1 MAKFDPIERLPDGTL
16 FRLTPGQTRSVR
28 SLTKRCCNYAEG
40 ECLPLD
46 GACPQA
52 ISYSLICK
60 HFRYAVLPTEPDLEQ
75 EILHP
80 KGLLRCVVC
89 GTSFLAH
96 SGRAKYCPD
105 CAKAVHRKQKA
116 AYARRKRS
124 SVDNYPLKKPAVSR
138 VSRRGNKDG

>member
-1 MAKFDPIERLPDGTL
+1 MWSDFWKFPPMERRPDGEL
-16 FRLTPGQTRSVR
+16 FRLTPKQARSVR
-28 SLTKRCCNYAEG
+28 RLAKKCCNYAEG

-60 HFRYAVLPTEPDLEQ
+60 HFRYAVLPTKPDLEQ

-80 KGLLRCVVC
+80 KGLLRCAVC

-116 AYARRKRS
+116 ACVRRKRS
-124 SVDNYPLKKPAVSR
+124 GVDSSEAKS
-138 VSRRGNKDG
+138 

>member
-1 MAKFDPIERLPDGTL
+1 MWDNIRAMSPIERRPDGEL
-16 FRLTPGQTRSVR
+16 FRLTPKQARSVR
-28 SLTKRCCNYAEG
+28 RLVKFCCNNADG
-40 ECLPLD
+40 DCLPLD

-52 ISYSLICK
+52 ISYSLTCK
-60 HFRYAVLPTEPDLEQ
+60 HFRYAVLPTKPDLEQ

-80 KGLLRCVVC
+80 KGLLRCAVC
-89 GTSFLAH
+89 GAGFLAH

-124 SVDNYPLKKPAVSR
+124 GVDSSGAKS
-138 VSRRGNKDG
+138 